1 MTAIIVWIIVIVA
14 ILVFLAFLAID
25 DRNNQ
30 RIRAEE
36 DRLKALAEQ
45 KQAEQKKAE

>member
-1 MTAIIVWIIVIVA
+1 MTAIIMWIVA
-14 ILVFLAFLAID
+14 IVLILAFLVFLAID

-36 DRLKALAEQ
+36 DSLKAESE
-45 KQAEQKKAE
+45 KESD

>member
-1 MTAIIVWIIVIVA
+1 MTVIILWIVA
-14 ILVFLAFLAID
+14 IVLILAFLGFLAMD

-36 DRLKALAEQ
+36 DRLKALDE
-45 KQAEQKKAE
+45 QAESEKEPD